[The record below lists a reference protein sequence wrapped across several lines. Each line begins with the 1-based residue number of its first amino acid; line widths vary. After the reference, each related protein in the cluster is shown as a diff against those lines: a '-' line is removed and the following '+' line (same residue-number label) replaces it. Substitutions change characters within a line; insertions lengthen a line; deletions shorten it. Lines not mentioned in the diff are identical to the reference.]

1 MSGNSS
7 VIEFKWSVWDK
18 SPLVSWSC
26 QGVPKSVKFRMPPLA
41 VSHLLSRQVIAVV
54 GSFDEFG
61 PANLLF
67 FSYDG
72 ILEKTFVA
80 PPIGENAQFGAVL
93 EDGSGNVQAI
103 IGCKVDGRW
112 KEVAGCLDTDSG
124 AVDNLHRS
132 Y

>member
-7 VIEFKWSVWDK
+7 EIEFKWSVWNK
-18 SPLVSWSC
+18 SPIVSWSC
-26 QGVPKSVKFRMPPLA
+26 QGVLKSVEFRIPPLS

-61 PANLLF
+61 AANLLF

-72 ILEKTFVA
+72 MLEKTFVA
-80 PPIGENAQFGAVL
+80 PAIGENAQFGAVL
-93 EDGSGNVQAI
+93 EDSNGNVQAI
-103 IGCKVDGRW
+103 VGCKHDGRW
-112 KEVAGCLDTDSG
+112 KEVSGCLDTDSG
-124 AVDNLHRS
+124 VVENLHRS